1 MRMPWWGWITVG
13 ALLLV
18 AEITIVD
25 LEFYLVFL
33 GVSALL
39 VGLGLAAGIALPI
52 WAQWLAFAA
61 LAIVSLV
68 VFRRRL
74 YAMLRPGAEGEIRE
88 GFDGEVATAIEAI
101 PPGVSGRV
109 SVRGSTWTGRN
120 QGPVTIPAGGA
131 CRVERRQGLVLD
143 VRIERPREPVD

>member
-1 MRMPWWGWITVG
+1 MPWWGWITVG

-33 GVSALL
+33 GVSAFL
-39 VGLGLAAGIALPI
+39 VGLAQIAGLGLPF
-52 WAQWLAFAA
+52 WAQWLAFAV

-68 VFRRRL
+68 VFRQRV
-74 YAMLRPGAEGEIRE
+74 YAKLRPGAGGEIRE
-88 GFDGEVATAIEAI
+88 GVDGEIATAIEAI

-109 SVRGSTWTGRN
+109 LLRGSPWTGRN
-120 QGPVTIPAGGA
+120 QGNVLIPAGST
-131 CRVERRQGLVLD
+131 CRVERRQGLILD
-143 VRIERPREPVD
+143 VRLERPSPAGD